1 MAGDDAAGTD
11 PGDLLEAQSLCFS
24 IQSGADGFIHV
35 GGVDEV
41 DVILCQVVLADEFLQ
56 QHGCLLVQLAAVL
69 LAGDQSAVDDIEF
82 GIFRLTD
89 LGYEVIYPSGAFYM
103 FVKALEEDDEH
114 FSNVAKEHELLLVPS
129 SSFGVKGYVR
139 ISYCVAADVI
149 KNAMPAFEKLM
160 KHYKGE

>member
-1 MAGDDAAGTD
+1 
-11 PGDLLEAQSLCFS
+11 
-24 IQSGADGFIHV
+24 
-35 GGVDEV
+35 
-41 DVILCQVVLADEFLQ
+41 
-56 QHGCLLVQLAAVL
+56 
-69 LAGDQSAVDDIEF
+69 
-82 GIFRLTD
+82 
-89 LGYEVIYPSGAFYM
+89 M

-139 ISYCVAADVI
+139 ISYCVATDVI